1 MGAVGL
7 LLSGATLFLNS
18 LVLLNKANAK
28 SAALLNLFVGTL
40 QVLFPIYLLMHLG
53 AGKWEL
59 FNTASIFF
67 FGITYLYNG
76 FTNLKGFNG
85 TGLGWFSLWVSIMSV
100 LWAFVNFAIIH
111 DVVSGLLWV
120 MWAYLW
126 YLFFAGLVLGKK
138 IERYTGIVAMIQS
151 WTTITL
157 PAFFMLLGIWQE
169 TVISNAW
176 IVVLG
181 ASILYFVIH
190 EIKAYVTNKRFQ
202 LFNQPELKN

>member
-1 MGAVGL
+1 MASVGL

-40 QVLFPIYLLMHLG
+40 QVIIPFYLLMNLG
-53 AGKWEL
+53 EGRWEL
-59 FNTASIFF
+59 FNVACIFF
-67 FGITYLYNG
+67 FGITYLYVG
-76 FTNLKGFNG
+76 FTNLKGFNA

-100 LWAFVNFAIIH
+100 MYAFVCFILMKDIVN
-111 DVVSGLLWV
+111 GLLWV

-126 YLFFAGLVLGKK
+126 YLFFAGIVLGKK

-157 PAFFMLLGIWQE
+157 PAFLMILGVWQDPSVSKAWC
-169 TVISNAW
+169 VILGTA
-176 IVVLG
+176 IV
-181 ASILYFVIH
+181 YFIVH
-190 EIKAYVTNKRFQ
+190 EVKAYIKSKGFQ
-202 LFNQPELKN
+202 LFNQPGLKN